1 MPDMV
6 QIELDEMMEHLK
18 KEVKMRKEE
27 LETRLKRLQNEL
39 EHNID
44 LLSEED
50 YASLKKEIE
59 ELNDQLYG

>member
-6 QIELDEMMEHLK
+6 QIELDKMMEHLK
-18 KEVKMRKEE
+18 REVKMRKEE

>member
-6 QIELDEMMEHLK
+6 QIELDKMMEHLK
-18 KEVKMRKEE
+18 REVKMRKEE
-27 LETRLKRLQNEL
+27 LKTRLKRLQNEL
-39 EHNID
+39 EYNID